1 MFFYNLILFFYF
13 SDSNC
18 IYREMEIV
26 KQVASINPIQDGGG
40 GGRGGGRGR
49 AKKAPQ
55 PVFPL

>member
-40 GGRGGGRGR
+40 GRGG